1 MTFAAPMGRI
11 DAPRCGVAHRA
22 LSVDRR
28 ERRQTHSEAHA
39 EHSYKAH
46 GDRGSHV
53 NGRKIENEE
62 LDQGERGR
70 RLS

>member
-1 MTFAAPMGRI
+1 M
-11 DAPRCGVAHRA
+11 
-22 LSVDRR
+22 DRL

-46 GDRGSHV
+46 DDRGSHV
-53 NGRKIENEE
+53 NGRKIENKE
-62 LDQGERGR
+62 LDQGQRER